1 MTAQTRA
8 RRRIDEVRKE
18 LSGELGGQIGYTNR
32 RIDDIYR
39 HLTGGSSDSPGGES
53 SPEASPA

>member
-8 RRRIDEVRKE
+8 RSRIDEVRKE

-39 HLTGGSSDSPGGES
+39 YLTRGSSDSTDGES
-53 SPEASPA
+53 GTEASPA